1 MRSIDLK
8 IIKMPVEESM
18 QSSKKCIQISGL
30 KKNRSEGTCFFY
42 IVTFLTFSRF
52 RRPAA
57 GTVYQFL

>member
-18 QSSKKCIQISGL
+18 QSSKKCIQIFGL
-30 KKNRSEGTCFFY
+30 KKTGPREPVFY

-52 RRPAA
+52 RRPVA
-57 GTVYQFL
+57 GTVCQFQ